1 MGLTHLTLT
10 PTPDFTWQG
19 NRAGRLT
26 WTGSTVSLHRWGGGR
41 RGGRERGGG
50 TYLSLECEI
59 SGEEGL
65 FHFQVIHCIFVPGH
79 YTQHFNTGLI
89 QDSADCSTEL

>member
-26 WTGSTVSLHRWGGGR
+26 WTGSTVSLHRWG
-41 RGGRERGGG
+41 EGGG

-65 FHFQVIHCIFVPGH
+65 FHFQLFRCIFVPAQ
-79 YTQHFNTGLI
+79 YTFTGICLLFN
-89 QDSADCSTEL
+89 